1 MVPMPVRDCVRN
13 ASIGLVVAL
22 FPILVPVVAEAQSSG
37 QPPSITLP
45 TVVVTAQKEPVDVKT
60 IPGSVTAVTEDT
72 LTSAGVRIVSDA
84 AFFAPNTFFTEFTA
98 RKGSNPRFRG
108 IGASPGNPAVTTYI
122 DGVPQLNANSS
133 SIELLDV
140 SQIEFVR
147 GPQSP
152 LYGRNALGGIV
163 NVASARPS
171 LSGWTGTV
179 VAPFANAASR
189 EVRGSVS
196 GPLSDS
202 VAVSFSLGKQ
212 ERDGYTTND
221 ITGNDLDFRSGT
233 FGKAQLMW
241 VPWQNWEARVIFSA
255 ERDRDGDYALADL
268 GDLRSKP
275 FHVARDYEGYTHR
288 DVKATTVMLRGEGE
302 RVTFTSS
309 TGFVSWQTEDATDL
323 DYSPLPLATRNNA
336 EESLQFTQE
345 VRAASPVNAPLQLS
359 DILALKWQ
367 SGFMLFTQGYEQLAV
382 NTIAPFVFSPFVG
395 FAVQQYS
402 PDSTLDD
409 LGLGIFGQA
418 TFIVDDK
425 LDVTFGARLDHEM
438 KEAVLDNY
446 FVPALATPA
455 TFTGDRSYTNVSPQV
470 AVGYR
475 IQPDVMAYGSVSQ
488 GYKAGGWN
496 PASPPSAEGYDQETA
511 WHVEGGVKG
520 AFAGGKI
527 SASGAVFH
535 ISWDDMQ
542 LNVPNPLV
550 AGQYYIANVG
560 AARSSGVEFELAAKP
575 HPEVELFGNVG
586 YTHAR
591 FGDGSLSSGVDVSD
605 NIIPNMPDY
614 TAAFGARVER
624 PVSDAITLF
633 GRAEAVF
640 YGEMQFDDA
649 NTASQEA
656 YSLVNVRGGF
666 RSRYFLA
673 EAWVRNAFD
682 TRYVPVAFPYPGF
695 TASGF
700 IGEMGRPRTFG
711 VSAGVTF

>member
-1 MVPMPVRDCVRN
+1 MRVCSRFRR
-13 ASIGLVVAL
+13 ALAGLAGA
-22 FPILVPVVAEAQSSG
+22 LVPVLVAQAAAQSTG
-37 QPPSITLP
+37 QPPAITLP
-45 TVVVTAQKEPVDVKT
+45 TVVVTAQKEPADVKSV
-60 IPGSVTAVTEDT
+60 PGSVTAVTQDT

-98 RKGSNPRFRG
+98 RKASNPRFRG
-108 IGASPGNPAVTTYI
+108 IGASPANPAVTTYI

-152 LYGRNALGGIV
+152 LYGRNALGGVV

-171 LSGWTGTV
+171 LSEWTGTV

-196 GPLSDS
+196 GPLGDS
-202 VAVSFSLGKQ
+202 VAVSFSIGKQ
-212 ERDGYTTND
+212 ERDGFTTNEL
-221 ITGNDLDFRSGT
+221 TGNDLDFRSGT

-241 VPWQNWEARVIFSA
+241 VPRQNWEARVVFTA
-255 ERDRDGDYALADL
+255 ERDRDGDYSLADL
-268 GDLRSKP
+268 GELRARP
-275 FHVARDYEGYTHR
+275 FRVARDFEGYTHR
-288 DVKATTVMLRGEGE
+288 DIRAATVLLRGEGE
-302 RVTFTSS
+302 RITFTSS

-336 EESLQFTQE
+336 EESVQFTQE
-345 VRAASPVNAPLQLS
+345 IRAASPVNAPLQLADS
-359 DILALKWQ
+359 LALKWQ
-367 SGFMLFTQGYEQLAV
+367 TGFMLFTQAYEQLAV
-382 NTIAPFVFSPFVG
+382 NTIAPFVLSPDVG
-395 FAVQQYS
+395 FTVQQYS
-402 PDSTLDD
+402 PDATLDD
-409 LGLGIFGQA
+409 FGMGLFAQA

-425 LDVTFGARLDHEM
+425 LDLTFGARLDHEQ

-446 FVPALATPA
+446 LLPALVPPA
-455 TFTGDRSYTNVSPQV
+455 TVTGDRSYTNVSPQV
-470 AVGYR
+470 AVGYHL
-475 IQPDVMAYGSVSQ
+475 QPDVMAYGSVSQ
-488 GYKAGGWN
+488 GFKAGGWN
-496 PASPPSAEGYDQETA
+496 PASPANAEAYDQETA

-520 AFAGGKI
+520 AFASGKV
-527 SASGAVFH
+527 SASAAVFQ
-535 ISWDDMQ
+535 INWSDMQ

-550 AGQYYIANVG
+550 PGQFYIANVG
-560 AARSSGVEFELAAKP
+560 EAVSRGVEFELAAKP
-575 HPEVELFGNVG
+575 HPQVELFGNVG

-591 FGDGSLSSGVDVSD
+591 FGDDSFSSGVDVSD
-605 NIIPNMPDY
+605 NIVPNTPDY
-614 TAAFGARVER
+614 TAALGAHVER
-624 PVSDAITLF
+624 PLNDAITLF
-633 GRAEAVF
+633 GRAEVVF
-640 YGEMQFDDA
+640 YGEMQYDDA
-649 NTASQEA
+649 NTASQDA

-666 RSRYFLA
+666 RSRYFFT

-695 TASGF
+695 APSGF